1 MLTIE
6 RLQCQHPQ
14 RNYRKPKRPWWLK
27 QDGQEEE
34 EQRVTPPWSSAPQS
48 QGWWRMRRLLCQC
61 STFPTLHGFSHIS
74 EPRAWL
80 LFSIPT
86 SVIHLP
92 VSHVSVVRAHGTM
105 KSSRALRPFR
115 TRCGGRDK
123 VWLHYPPSK
132 NKHQK
137 TSKYFCSGRSSLWGL
152 WPTPLCGK
160 GKAVREVK
168 RKGERK
174 DEKRK

>member
-34 EQRVTPPWSSAPQS
+34 EKRVTPPWSSVPQS
-48 QGWWRMRRLLCQC
+48 QGWWRMRSLLCQC
-61 STFPTLHGFSHIS
+61 STSPTLHGFSHIS

-80 LFSIPT
+80 LSAPHACRPLA
-86 SVIHLP
+86 SQ
-92 VSHVSVVRAHGTM
+92 SVSVVRQIQAEHWDLSEPDVVGET
-105 KSSRALRPFR
+105 KYGFTIHPAR
-115 TRCGGRDK
+115 TNTED
-123 VWLHYPPSK
+123 
-132 NKHQK
+132 
-137 TSKYFCSGRSSLWGL
+137 KYFCSGRSSRWGL

-160 GKAVREVK
+160 GKAGRGVK

>member
-34 EQRVTPPWSSAPQS
+34 EQRVTPPWSSVPQS
-48 QGWWRMRRLLCQC
+48 QGWWRMRSLLCQC
-61 STFPTLHGFSHIS
+61 STSPTLHGFSHIS

-80 LFSIPT
+80 LSAPHACRPLA
-86 SVIHLP
+86 SQL
-92 VSHVSVVRAHGTM
+92 VSVVRQRQAENQMWWERQSMASLSTQQE
-105 KSSRALRPFR
+105 LTPE
-115 TRCGGRDK
+115 D
-123 VWLHYPPSK
+123 
-132 NKHQK
+132 
-137 TSKYFCSGRSSLWGL
+137 KYFCSGRSSRWGL

-160 GKAVREVK
+160 GKAGRGVK